1 MSLFWNRLIRTD
13 ANFAGLAARLTLGI
27 SMLPAGWGKLTSF
40 KETMDVF
47 TKGLGIPAPFAFLVI
62 LAESFGAVGLI
73 LGVIGRF
80 CAFGNAL
87 VMIGAILM
95 VHGQHGFRLID
106 QQNPDP
112 NKMGWAYNFA
122 LLGLAA
128 VVMLAGSGAFSFD
141 RWLTK
146 KNEAPQ

>member
-13 ANFAGLAARLTLGI
+13 ANFAGLAARLTLGL

-73 LGVIGRF
+73 LPVYGV
-80 CAFGNAL
+80 
-87 VMIGAILM
+87 
-95 VHGQHGFRLID
+95 
-106 QQNPDP
+106 P
-112 NKMGWAYNFA
+112 
-122 LLGLAA
+122 
-128 VVMLAGSGAFSFD
+128 
-141 RWLTK
+141 
-146 KNEAPQ
+146 